1 MNNFKVKKYKNYF
14 QTHILKFKP
23 GNVTIDVHM
32 DTMQLHQ
39 DRASTEKYMKLI
51 LDMEQAIKKELVT
64 RELSHDPMKII
75 VFKLK
80 LVSSWA
86 DSFDIRHDLPIEHQ
100 AMLLVNW
107 YDNAY
112 NEAKE
117 DCEKVLSGLKENPV
131 PYIENWKTHDKY
143 DRQNK
148 LFELGMED
156 LKDYYGEDPL
166 DKMKKLSDEML
177 EMLIKINREEKETNS
192 EK

>member
-1 MNNFKVKKYKNYF
+1 
-14 QTHILKFKP
+14 
-23 GNVTIDVHM
+23 VHLN
-32 DTMQLHQ
+32 TMQLHQ

-51 LDMEQAIKKELVT
+51 LDMEQAVKKELVT
-64 RELSHDPMKII
+64 RELNHDPMKVI
-75 VFKLK
+75 VFRLN

-107 YDNAY
+107 YDNAH

-117 DCEKVLSGLKENPV
+117 DCEKVLSGLKENPI
-131 PYIENWKTHDKY
+131 PYIKNWKAHDKY

-156 LKDYYGEDPL
+156 LKDYFGEDPL
-166 DKMKKLSDEML
+166 DNIIELSRKMLDT
-177 EMLIKINREEKETNS
+177 LIKNSKEKKETNS